1 MRPTCPTCLRAKT
14 GCICHLISKIHSD
27 VEVLILHHPL
37 EVNETK
43 GTARLL
49 HLSLPN
55 SKLLIGDVFDE
66 KLLLSIKNS
75 ILLYP
80 ITPEDHSLGISP
92 PPELCPAILNNL
104 KNIRL
109 IIIDGTW
116 RKSRKIL
123 IKNSYLQTL
132 PRLVLQDL
140 PVGQYTIR
148 KARKP
153 DQLST
158 LEATCAALAQLEMN
172 TQKFEPITQSFRA
185 FNALIASRLQF
196 KQLKQFN
203 KK

>member
-1 MRPTCPTCLRAKT
+1 MRLTCPNCLRAQT
-14 GCICHLISKIHSD
+14 GCICYLISTVLSD
-27 VEVLILHHPL
+27 VEVFILQHPL
-37 EVNETK
+37 EVQETK

-55 SKLLIGDVFDE
+55 SSMLIGEKFEE
-66 KLLLSIKNS
+66 KLLLSSKKS

-80 ITPEDHSLGISP
+80 TTAEDHSLGIAS
-92 PPELCPAILNNL
+92 PPELNTAWLEEL

-123 IKNSYLQTL
+123 CKNPYLQTL

-153 DQLST
+153 HQLST
-158 LEATCAALAQLEMN
+158 LEATCAALAQLEGDKA
-172 TQKFEPITQSFRA
+172 KFEPLNQSFTD
-185 FNALIASRLQF
+185 FNALIAQ
-196 KQLKQFN
+196 QMQFN
-203 KK
+203 AN